1 MLRFGGIFTAVLVI
15 GLAAVFWL
23 AANGRI
29 P

>member
-15 GLAAVFWL
+15 GLVAVFWL

>member
-1 MLRFGGIFTAVLVI
+1 MLRFGGIFTAALVI
-15 GLAAVFWL
+15 GLVVVFWL